1 MPSKADN
8 CQSGWAVARDEE
20 VAQSASGVLIPAR
33 AAADIVIFGRGWG
46 PHSRRT
52 VMKPETVGMSSAR
65 LARLGEVMKR
75 RYVDSGYLPG
85 MLTYVWRKGQL
96 VHTGICGHIDL
107 ERGKPMREDAIFR
120 IYSMTK
126 PITAVALMMLV
137 EDGLIGLDDAVDSY
151 IPAWKNLG
159 VYASGMPSLLPAA
172 PPSYITTPTLRPMK
186 VVDLATHTSGL
197 TYGFMMRT
205 AVDAAYRKAKLADRQ
220 TPGGL
225 PEMIEQLAQLPLDF
239 SPGTAW
245 NYSVSIDVLGYLVE
259 KLAGVSFGEF
269 LRTRLFEPLGM
280 NDTAFWVSADKIERF
295 TCCYQPAGNRSGLK
309 LQDDARESTYAQP
322 PKLESGGGGLV
333 STAHDYLRFCRM
345 MLNGG
350 TLDGVQ
356 ILSPKTVALFSL
368 NYLPDGREI
377 ADMALPGMFSE
388 SGYAG
393 VGFSLGCGVNVNV
406 AKTRLPGSL
415 GEYFWG
421 GAAATAFW
429 IDPREALTVVFMTQ
443 VIGSEARLSLR
454 RDLRTMVYSAM
465 TESFA

>member
-1 MPSKADN
+1 M
-8 CQSGWAVARDEE
+8 R
-20 VAQSASGVLIPAR
+20 
-33 AAADIVIFGRGWG
+33 
-46 PHSRRT
+46 
-52 VMKPETVGMSSAR
+52 PETAGFSPAR
-65 LARLGEVMKR
+65 LARLDEVMTR
-75 RYVDSGYLPG
+75 RYVEGGYLPG
-85 MLTYVWRKGQL
+85 MLIHIYRKGQL
-96 VHTGICGHIDL
+96 VHTTMSGQIDI

-120 IYSMTK
+120 IYSMSK

-137 EDGLIGLDDAVDSY
+137 EEGKIGLDDVVHTY
-151 IPAWKNLG
+151 IPQWKNLG
-159 VYASGMPSLLPAA
+159 VYASGMPSLLADA
-172 PPSYITTPTLRPMK
+172 PPSFITTHPLRPMK

-205 AVDAAYRKAKLADRQ
+205 AVDAAYRQLKMTDRQ

-225 PEMIEQLAQLPLDF
+225 SEMVEQLAKLPLDF

-245 NYSVSIDVLGYLVE
+245 NYSVSIDVIGYLVE
-259 KLAGVSFGEF
+259 KLSGMSFGEF
-269 LRTRLFEPLGM
+269 LRKRLFEPLGM
-280 NDTAFWVSADKIERF
+280 NDTAFWVPEDKVERF
-295 TCCYQPAGNRSGLK
+295 ASCYQPESGGRGLK
-309 LQDDARESTYAQP
+309 LQDDARESTYATP

-333 STAHDYLRFCRM
+333 STAQDYLRFCRM

-368 NYLPDGREI
+368 NYLPDNKEVI
-377 ADMALPGMFSE
+377 DLSFPGMFSE
-388 SGYAG
+388 SSYAG

-406 AKTRLPGSL
+406 AKTRLPGSH

-429 IDPREALTVVFMTQ
+429 IDPKEELTVVFMTQ
-443 VIGSEARLSLR
+443 VIGSEARLTLR
-454 RDLRTMVYSAM
+454 RDLRTLVYSAM

>member
-1 MPSKADN
+1 
-8 CQSGWAVARDEE
+8 
-20 VAQSASGVLIPAR
+20 
-33 AAADIVIFGRGWG
+33 
-46 PHSRRT
+46 
-52 VMKPETVGMSSAR
+52 MKPEMVGMSSAR
-65 LARLGEVMKR
+65 LARLDQVMKQ
-75 RYVDSGYLPG
+75 RYVDSGHLPG
-85 MLTYVWRKGQL
+85 MVVHVYRKGQL
-96 VHTGICGHIDL
+96 AHTGICGQMDI

-120 IYSMTK
+120 IYSMSK

-137 EDGLIGLDDAVDSY
+137 EEGLIGLDDAVHSH
-151 IPAWKNLG
+151 IPAWGNLG
-159 VYASGMPSLLPAA
+159 VYASGMPSLLPDA
-172 PPSYITTPTLRPMK
+172 PPGFVTTPTLRPMK

-197 TYGFMMRT
+197 TYGFMMRS
-205 AVDAAYRKAKLADRQ
+205 AVDAAYRRAKVTDRES
-220 TPGGL
+220 PGGL
-225 PEMIEQLAQLPLDF
+225 HGMVEQLAQIPLDF

-245 NYSVSIDVLGYLVE
+245 NYSVAIDVLGYLVE
-259 KLAGVSFGEF
+259 KLSGISFGEF

-280 NDTAFWVSADKIERF
+280 NDTAFWVPSDKIERF
-295 TCCYQPAGNRSGLK
+295 SSCYQPEPGRGLK
-309 LQDDARESTYAQP
+309 LQDDARSSTYAKP

-333 STAHDYLRFCRM
+333 STARDYLRFCRM
-345 MLNGG
+345 MLNRG

-393 VGFSLGCGVNVNV
+393 VGFSIGCGVNVDV
-406 AKTRLPGSL
+406 AKTRLPGSV

-429 IDPREALTVVFMTQ
+429 VDPKEELTVVFMTQ
-443 VIGSEARLSLR
+443 VIGSEARLTLR
-454 RDLRTMVYSAM
+454 RDLRTLVYSAM

>member
-1 MPSKADN
+1 
-8 CQSGWAVARDEE
+8 
-20 VAQSASGVLIPAR
+20 
-33 AAADIVIFGRGWG
+33 
-46 PHSRRT
+46 
-52 VMKPETVGMSSAR
+52 MKPETVGMSSAR
-65 LARLGEVMKR
+65 LTQLDHVMKR
-75 RYVDSGYLPG
+75 RYVDGGYLPG
-85 MLTYVWRKGQL
+85 MLTQVYRKGHL
-96 VHTGICGHIDL
+96 VHTGICGHMDL

-120 IYSMTK
+120 IYSMSK

-137 EDGLIGLDDAVDSY
+137 EEGLIGLDDIVHSH
-151 IPAWKNLG
+151 IPEWKNLG
-159 VYASGMPSLLPAA
+159 VYSSGMPSLLPDA
-172 PPSYITTPTLRPMK
+172 PPSFLTTPVQRAMK

-197 TYGFMMRT
+197 TYGFMMRS
-205 AVDAAYRKAKLADRQ
+205 AVDAAYRKAKVVDRE
-220 TPGGL
+220 TPDGL
-225 PEMIEQLAQLPLDF
+225 QGMVAQLAQIPLDF

-259 KLAGVSFGEF
+259 KLSGMSFGEF
-269 LRTRLFEPLGM
+269 LRTRLFDPLGM
-280 NDTAFWVSADKIERF
+280 KDTAFYVPSDDIERF
-295 TCCYQPAGNRSGLK
+295 TSCYQPETQGSGLR
-309 LQDDARESTYAQP
+309 LQDDGRESIYAKP
-322 PKLESGGGGLV
+322 PMLESGGGGLV

-368 NYLPDGREI
+368 NYLPDAREI

-429 IDPREALTVVFMTQ
+429 IDPKEELTVVFMTQ
-443 VIGSEARLSLR
+443 VIGSPARLTLR
-454 RDLRTMVYSAM
+454 RDLRTLVYSAM

>member
-1 MPSKADN
+1 
-8 CQSGWAVARDEE
+8 
-20 VAQSASGVLIPAR
+20 
-33 AAADIVIFGRGWG
+33 
-46 PHSRRT
+46 
-52 VMKPETVGMSSAR
+52 MKPETVGMSSAR
-65 LARLGEVMKR
+65 LTQLDHVMKR
-75 RYVDSGYLPG
+75 RYLDGGYLPG
-85 MLTYVWRKGQL
+85 ILTQVYRKGHL
-96 VHTGICGHIDL
+96 VHTGICGHMDL
-107 ERGKPMREDAIFR
+107 ERRKPMREDAIFR
-120 IYSMTK
+120 IYSMSK

-137 EDGLIGLDDAVDSY
+137 EEGLIGLDDIVHSH
-151 IPAWKNLG
+151 IPEWKNLG
-159 VYASGMPSLLPAA
+159 VYSSGMPSLLPDA
-172 PPSYITTPTLRPMK
+172 PPSFLTTPVQRAMK

-197 TYGFMMRT
+197 TYGFMMRS
-205 AVDAAYRKAKLADRQ
+205 AVDAAYRKAKVVDRE

-225 PEMIEQLAQLPLDF
+225 QGMVGQLAQIPLDF

-259 KLAGVSFGEF
+259 KLSGMSFGEF
-269 LRTRLFEPLGM
+269 LRTRLFDPLGM
-280 NDTAFWVSADKIERF
+280 KDTAFYVPSDDIERF
-295 TCCYQPAGNRSGLK
+295 TSCYQPETQGSGLR
-309 LQDDARESTYAQP
+309 LQDDGRESTYAKP
-322 PKLESGGGGLV
+322 PMLESGGGGLV

-368 NYLPDGREI
+368 NYLRDAREI

-429 IDPREALTVVFMTQ
+429 IDPKEELTVVFMTQ
-443 VIGSEARLSLR
+443 VIGSPARLTLR
-454 RDLRTMVYSAM
+454 RDLRTLVYSAM